1 MLRVNAL
8 PDMVD
13 DQISCEFLYG
23 VSKKVA
29 GRVFNQPAWD
39 ASKNESGFVHKSHL
53 IDPRALEKAV
63 VLGEILRF
71 GAKELGECDV
81 ELRSDQDFMERCIEI
96 DQGSEEREKG
106 GKRGEGVRF
115 GPFMTN
121 NTVCSGMLNRE
132 RQTNH

>member
-1 MLRVNAL
+1 MYCDELAKAQRSRCECDKCHMLRVNAL

-13 DQISCEFLYG
+13 DHVSCEFLYG

-71 GAKELGECDV
+71 GAQELAECDV

-96 DQGSEEREKG
+96 DQGNATYCFNNRSECK
-106 GKRGEGVRF
+106 
-115 GPFMTN
+115 
-121 NTVCSGMLNRE
+121 
-132 RQTNH
+132 